1 MGALHADKDGKS
13 AFIWPF
19 WSPTTSAMV
28 IMYSAHQQQWQEA
41 QRFAKTVATQKPN
54 GLYLIS
60 ILKAFIC
67 FYETLR
73 VVSALS
79 VYSHLCYWAHGVP
92 VCIVC
97 SRQMCICVCFSLST
111 QFLNYLVWDMPPS
124 PLWSGKQ
131 PPIFAL
137 KPSHQFLWNFQ
148 PLGYKFANL
157 LFLTQQ
163 CKGYAIF
170 GNWIGL

>member
-1 MGALHADKDGKS
+1 MDTLMGALHADKDGKS

-79 VYSHLCYWAHGVP
+79 VYSHLCCYGVP

-97 SRQMCICVCFSLST
+97 SRQPVINGVGSSP
-111 QFLNYLVWDMPPS
+111 QFLHWNLHTS
-124 PLWSGKQ
+124 SCETFSHLAISL
-131 PPIFAL
+131 PICC
-137 KPSHQFLWNFQ
+137 
-148 PLGYKFANL
+148 
-157 LFLTQQ
+157 FLTQQ
-163 CKGYAIF
+163 CKGYAIC
-170 GNWIGL
+170 GNWISL